1 MASTERFNWRT
12 PNQLAELT
20 RDRYRRV
27 RELAE
32 TFIDELFLI
41 KNMKATL
48 PGIEVVGFSLPPED
62 PTKIISGTHLWRLT
76 YRDGNGDVCVTS
88 LRKFGGRSSADTFS
102 SFEMRNSSTRIEW
115 DMYGNKK
122 VTMAELC

>member
-20 RDRYRRV
+20 RDRYRNV
-27 RELAE
+27 RALAE
-32 TFIDELFLI
+32 AFIDELFLI

-48 PGIEVVGFSLPPED
+48 PGIEVVGVSQPED
-62 PTKIISGTHLWRLT
+62 PTKVISGTHLWRLT
-76 YRDGNGDVCVTS
+76 YRDGKGDVCVTS
-88 LRKFGGRSSADTFS
+88 LRKFGGRPSADTFS
-102 SFEMRNSSTRIEW
+102 SFEMRNSSMRIEW

-122 VTMAELC
+122 VIMTELC